1 MDLAAHARAL
11 LVAGQPLPIVGR
23 LLTDRTVR
31 GAEVVLD
38 GDTGREARASEGTW
52 VLSDEGDATDG
63 HILRQFWNLRRGNA
77 AINVLYDHGQ
87 SSSPKGSMPMGR
99 WEDFAVVAGLP
110 DTVGRATTARIRWAE
125 DIDWI
130 DEVRKLV
137 DQRILVS
144 VSTRWIPGAIVRRGE
159 LDPSD
164 PHWSKA
170 IDGPCGPEE
179 GFVMGSEAEPNEM
192 IENSLTP
199 TPAQSRAYARTRLD
213 EGAGRALD
221 AVARG
226 VEPTEADLSRLLA
239 RLANEPRVRAYLQ
252 HLIAAEV
259 RRHTPAAAPP
269 RELTLSDLL
278 TARNPHV

>member
-23 LLTDRTVR
+23 LLTGRTVR